1 MQGMAFY
8 FACRSGCKVLWW
20 VRLSVRED
28 ISGITNAIF
37 TKFFELHQVSLP
49 PTAFKGKTTPEFC
62 ATFVLFAPH
71 TLNFVPRPLR
81 EILADLCVPKEFSSI
96 SSTVNFC
103 TTFVL
108 FCAAYAEFYATPLWE
123 ILTYVYTVAPVKIP
137 WKHLDLTECNGVHMA
152 YVRISHKGRGTKFG
166 IYGTKQHKSSTK
178 FTVLQIIENSVGTRR
193 PTRMQQCTHGIMSE
207 SATRS
212 MAQNS
217 AYTAQNSTKVAQ
229 NSRCFRPVKIAWG
242 HRYPQ
247 ECNSVHMA

>member
-1 MQGMAFY
+1 
-8 FACRSGCKVLWW
+8 V
-20 VRLSVRED
+20 
-28 ISGITNAIF
+28 N
-37 TKFFELHQVSLP
+37 
-49 PTAFKGKTTPEFC
+49 
-62 ATFVLFAPH
+62 FVLLLCCFVPYMP
-71 TLNFVPRPLR
+71 NFVPR
-81 EILADLCVPKEFSSI
+81 
-96 SSTVNFC
+96 
-103 TTFVL
+103 
-108 FCAAYAEFYATPLWE
+108 PLWE